1 MVSYLTSLPLCE
13 EFARGVHCQCC
24 YILLQ
29 LRYLPVS
36 LTKFKGVQIGD
47 HEIKKVNFSN
57 ETTIFLGDITYLN
70 RIRVISKLYEATS
83 SSHINFSK
91 TKPYGLQ
98 RTKIELINHDK
109 WNGHNFPLKYL
120 ELILVT
126 VPSIIPIRTK

>member
-109 WNGHNFPLKYL
+109 
-120 ELILVT
+120 
-126 VPSIIPIRTK
+126 